1 MVTGLGKWFDMGQ
14 GDLRTCQ
21 SLELPKMLLKTNSD
35 PIPGK
40 EIHGRSQEPG
50 GHSRSWVKSCLLSV
64 TLPGPQFSLSV
75 QWE

>member
-21 SLELPKMLLKTNSD
+21 SSELPKMLLKN
-35 PIPGK
+35 GK